1 MTSSFSVAIRF
12 QSCGHSLPL
21 SFGEFEM
28 NRLLSL
34 VLGVFVATIG
44 VNGIATA
51 IDKIMH
57 EAQLV
62 TWSGRT
68 YGSIETN
75 PPQ

>member
-1 MTSSFSVAIRF
+1 
-12 QSCGHSLPL
+12 
-21 SFGEFEM
+21 M